1 MLSGTAKCR
10 IIFYAFCTTVNKKF
24 HTHIPIYMS
33 VEKMVEPRRGVIV
46 VDVCHMI
53 NAQKLSYVRIMV
65 QKENLHLHR

>member
-1 MLSGTAKCR
+1 
-10 IIFYAFCTTVNKKF
+10 
-24 HTHIPIYMS
+24 MS